1 MKLRI
6 AIISDAASWMA
17 PYIAEL
23 AARWRKDGH
32 DVSVGASARHDAVD
46 IAFFLSFG
54 QIATS
59 EVLSRARSNIVVH
72 GSALPAGKGWS
83 PWSWQ
88 ILEGRNRL
96 ALTLFEAQDGVDSGP
111 IYDQRW
117 VDLEGHEL
125 IDEWQHKQA
134 ETTIG
139 MCADFVADFP
149 AVLDRAKAQTG
160 PESVYARRRPEDSR
174 LDPNRSLS
182 EQFGLLRIVDNA
194 RYPAFFELEGH
205 TYVLTIVKRDS

>member
-1 MKLRI
+1 MTLRI
-6 AIISDAASWMA
+6 AIISDATSWMA
-17 PYIAEL
+17 PYIAGL
-23 AARWRKDGH
+23 AERWRADGH
-32 DVSVGASARHDAVD
+32 DVAVCASASHDAVD

-54 QIATS
+54 QIVTA
-59 EVLSRARSNIVVH
+59 EVLSRARSNVVVH
-72 GSALPAGKGWS
+72 GSALPEGKGWS

-117 VDLEGHEL
+117 VTLEGHEL

-139 MCADFVADFP
+139 MCANFVVGFP
-149 AVLDRAKAQTG
+149 AVLDRARPQEG
-160 PESVYARRRPEDSR
+160 PESVYARRRAQDSR
-174 LDPNRSLS
+174 LDPNRPLS

-194 RYPAFFELEGH
+194 RYPAFFEHEGH